1 MIWLD
6 CSKLLFM
13 PYDIYTSRTCGQ
25 AIIKMILS
33 ILLLLAYYDINNT
46 TYDSLLQ
53 LIIHL
58 MLLCQSQYCIAHLT
72 VLLGARLQVW

>member
-6 CSKLLFM
+6 CSKLFM
-13 PYDIYTSRTCGQ
+13 PYYIYTSRTCGQ

-58 MLLCQSQYCIAHLT
+58 MLLCQSQYCITHLR
-72 VLLGARLQVW
+72 VLLGARLQV